1 MEDRAGVLPLGTTST
16 LPCWPRVTH
25 SPFTGG
31 RVAWHRVSPC
41 SDTAG
46 RVSHTHRSQE
56 AGWRGT
62 GSPLVLT
69 LLAASHT
76 LTIHRRQGGVAQDL
90 PLF

>member
-1 MEDRAGVLPLGTTST
+1 M
-16 LPCWPRVTH
+16 
-25 SPFTGG
+25 
-31 RVAWHRVSPC
+31 AWHRISPC

-62 GSPLVLT
+62 ESPLVLT
-69 LLAASHT
+69 LRAVSHT
-76 LTIHRRQGGVAQDL
+76 LTVHRRQGGVAQENL